1 MASLFLVTVK
11 VVAFLTF
18 DGFCISHNCGRND
31 IVGQN
36 AVKPQAKTCNRH
48 NSMSNFDGL

>member
-1 MASLFLVTVK
+1 MVSVSPT
-11 VVAFLTF
+11 T
-18 DGFCISHNCGRND
+18 CGRND